1 MIEFDYQTDF
11 NLDKAEMV
19 RSWIE
24 EIIGCEGFEV
34 GDISYIFC
42 DDDYLHG
49 INLEFLQ
56 HDTFTD
62 IISFDYG
69 LGKQING
76 EIYIS
81 VDRVLENSKKYQ
93 TSFGKELCRVIV
105 HGILHLCGYKDKLY
119 EEALLM
125 RRKEDEALE
134 KLPVQFFN

>member
-81 VDRVLENSKKYQ
+81 VDRVLENSNKYQ